1 MILRAAVPE
10 NNVTRIDDKKQ
21 LDEIFKRQFH
31 RWGPA
36 LKYLRSNNLVAFE
49 KTMPKQEDGAT

>member
-49 KTMPKQEDGAT
+49 KNNAKARRWAT